1 VRPTEVVKQLTER
14 WGGDR
19 AAVEELV
26 HPDVVIDMTIRV
38 LNPEVYRGHEG
49 LWRFADDIGAE
60 WEYGE
65 TEIHSL
71 AERGHEVLLVRTTPM
86 RGKLSGVEFSEP
98 VAQRY
103 VVEDGV
109 ITRMTLLTDV
119 ERAVRDFEA
128 GRPPHPPAE

>member
-38 LNPEVYRGHEG
+38 LNPEV
-49 LWRFADDIGAE
+49 
-60 WEYGE
+60 YGE

-119 ERAVRDFEA
+119 DRAVADFEA